1 VVYRAR
7 PDRTR
12 IASGRAVRSINEE
25 TTPMKRLFALA
36 AAIAVL
42 AGPVAAY
49 AAAAASAP
57 AAPAAPAAPPAPPPT
72 LEAHG
77 DVVDTLKAAG
87 QFTTLTKAL
96 DAANLTGILKGPG
109 PITLMAPTDAAFAAL
124 PPGALD
130 NLMKPENIKQL
141 QALLIGH
148 IINTGVPLSK
158 IQGTAGPVPTGGGVP
173 VQIDASKSP
182 IRFNDS
188 NVQAVANATNG
199 TVYVLDKVLSV
210 PATS

>member
-1 VVYRAR
+1 
-7 PDRTR
+7 
-12 IASGRAVRSINEE
+12 
-25 TTPMKRLFALA
+25 MKRIFALA

-49 AAAAASAP
+49 AAAAAPAP
-57 AAPAAPAAPPAPPPT
+57 VAPAAPPAPPPT

-124 PPGALD
+124 PAGTLD

-158 IQGTAGPVPTGGGVP
+158 IEGTAGPIPTGGGVP
-173 VQIDASKSP
+173 VQVDASKSP
-182 IRFNDS
+182 IRFNDAS
-188 NVQAVANATNG
+188 VTAVANATNG
-199 TVYVLDKVLSV
+199 TVYVLDKVLSL